1 MARDKMKDLRHHL
14 FAQLERLEDE
24 DLTIEDLEKE
34 VKRSKA
40 LVGVANT
47 LIDTARVELK
57 YIEMGGN
64 TSSSFLENGNKALES
79 L

>member
-1 MARDKMKDLRHHL
+1 MNCFRSFIFMDNSQ
-14 FAQLERLEDE
+14 AQLERLEDE

>member
-1 MARDKMKDLRHHL
+1 MARDKMQDLRHHL
-14 FAQLERLEDE
+14 FAQLERLEGE

-40 LVGVANT
+40 LVGIANT

-64 TSSSFLENGNKALES
+64 SSSQFLGDGQNKLEK